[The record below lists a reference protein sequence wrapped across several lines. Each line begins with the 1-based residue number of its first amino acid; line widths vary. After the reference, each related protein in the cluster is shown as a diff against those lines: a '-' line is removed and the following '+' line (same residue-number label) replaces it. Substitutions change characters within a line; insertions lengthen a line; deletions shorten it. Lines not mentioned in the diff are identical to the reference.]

1 MCVFVRLCVRDP
13 IHTVSTAV
21 WTNPPPVCVCV
32 SNGLPQVLS
41 VEADRKRVTLTRK
54 KTLLESTL
62 PVVASYAAARPGLVA
77 HGFVVSIKSF
87 GCIVRFY
94 NDVKGLV
101 PLRELSSEPL
111 VNPEE
116 LFYVGQVRRV
126 HSVFDDLPRSDESF
140 GSRSVIVQPGGRVCQ
155 VIA

>member
-1 MCVFVRLCVRDP
+1 
-13 IHTVSTAV
+13 
-21 WTNPPPVCVCV
+21 
-32 SNGLPQVLS
+32 LS

-62 PVVASYAAARPGLVA
+62 PVVASYAAARPGLVV

-126 HSVFDDLPRSDESF
+126 HSVFIQNDLPPFRRVVWFQIRHYAARRESL
-140 GSRSVIVQPGGRVCQ
+140 PG
-155 VIA
+155 